1 MCSSDLVAG
10 AVNAVAGGGTILT
23 FPVLAAILPAD
34 PARLVTANAT
44 STIGLWPGAVAA
56 AWAYRGERVGQPPWT
71 VWLAVPSLVGAAVG
85 AVLAF
90 VLAAWN
96 LPVAVE
102 AGLLVALN
110 LIGVPICSRA
120 AASLGR
126 GSDPGA
132 IVYDEAASLPL
143 ALLVIPSAARSPL
156 VIAAAF
162 LLHRV
167 FDISKL
173 PPGRQVER
181 LPKGLG
187 IMADDW
193 AAAGWAA
200 ACLALARGM
209 GWL

>member
-1 MCSSDLVAG
+1 MPNVPAESAPRETAASATPWWSP
-10 AVNAVAGGGTILT
+10 AVLMATCGGVGRLGLAPGT
-23 FPVLAAILPAD
+23 A
-34 PARLVTANAT
+34 
-44 STIGLWPGAVAA
+44 
-56 AWAYRGERVGQPPWT
+56 
-71 VWLAVPSLVGAAVG
+71 GAAVG
-85 AVLAF
+85 AVLAY

-96 LPVAVE
+96 LPVTVE
-102 AGLLVALN
+102 AGLLAALN

-181 LPKGLG
+181 LPRGLG